1 MHQINSPNPTAL
13 SADELE
19 LLDFLLEEED
29 IEVSVTPTISRRE
42 NLEEAPLSF
51 AQARLWFLDQLEPG
65 SSAYNIP
72 AAVRLVGV
80 LNGAVLEESLNAI
93 IQRHEILRTKFVLVD
108 EQPVQVITPSLTVT
122 LPVVDWRQLT
132 DPEAEVQRL
141 AAQEAEQPFDL
152 TQGPLLRVTLLKLGE
167 TEHVLLFTIHHIIFD
182 AWSREV
188 LIRELA
194 MLYESFSRGQS
205 ALLPELPIQYADFA
219 YWQRQWLQ
227 GEVLE
232 QQLTYWKQ
240 QLGGNLPV
248 LQLPSDRPRPPVQAF
263 RGATKE
269 FELTAPLT
277 EKLKQLSQSQGVTLF
292 MTLLA
297 AFETL
302 LYRYTNQEDI
312 CVGSP
317 ISNRNR
323 SEIEPLIGF
332 FLNTLV
338 LRTDLSGNPQFRE
351 LLGRVRQVALEAY
364 THQEL
369 PFEVLVEALQP
380 ERSLSHRPLFQV
392 MFILQTAPL
401 EPLELPGVTLTPL
414 KMPGVTAKFDLTL
427 YLRETEQGLTGGFEY
442 STDIFDEVTIARM
455 AGHFQILLEGIVANP
470 AQRLSELPLLT
481 EAERHQLLIEWN
493 DTNSEYPQDQCI
505 HQLFEAQVERTPDAV
520 AVVFDNESLTYRQLN
535 ERANQLA
542 HYLQQLG
549 VGAEVLVG
557 ICLERSSSGTA
568 SLTLQMLIGLLGILK
583 AGGAY
588 IPLDPA
594 YPPDRLAF
602 MLEDSQV
609 SVLLTQEKWVAAL
622 PKHRAKVVCLDADG
636 EGIRQASDHPCT
648 NTTTPENLAYIIY
661 TSGST
666 GKPKGVQIP
675 HRALVNFLTAMRQ
688 TTGLNERDILLSVT
702 TLSFD
707 IAALELYLPLIVG
720 ACTVIVSRE
729 VAADGSQLLK
739 RIHSTKATIMQ
750 ATPATWRLLLAA
762 GWQQNH
768 PLKILCGGEA
778 LSRELANQLLEQGTE
793 VWNLYG
799 PTETT
804 VWSAAYKVESKEGI
818 VAIGRPIANTQFYV
832 LDPHQQLVPVGVP
845 GELYIGGAGLARGY
859 LNRVELTAEKF
870 ITVEHLSGEDA
881 HPTRL
886 YKTGDLVRYRLDG
899 TLEYLGRIDDQVKV
913 RGFRIELGE
922 VEAALSQHPAVR
934 ETAIALRE
942 HQPGNA
948 SLVAY
953 AVLHPEQTLTI
964 TELRRF
970 LEAKLPKYMVPSALV
985 LLEALPLTPNGKVNR
1000 RALPAPDWSQRNS
1013 EQAYSAPHTPVEQVI
1028 ADIWGQVLGV
1038 EQVGVDDNFFEL
1050 GGHSLSATQLISRLR
1065 NVFQLELPLR
1075 HIFEYPTV
1083 ASLGKAIAKLQQSQN
1098 NLQVSP
1104 LQPISR
1110 KGNLPLSFAQQ
1121 RLWFL
1126 DQLEPNN
1133 STYNMPAAV
1142 RLVGAIDIAALEQSF
1157 NEIVRRHEVLRTT
1170 FIVTD
1175 GQPVQVIAPTLTL
1188 NIPVVDLQALPETD
1202 TELRSNIVVEIDT
1215 QTGGRGDAEKFN
1227 VLRMN
1232 ATAYE
1237 QEAEVLRL
1245 AKQEAQLP
1253 FNLTKGSLLRVTL
1266 LKLSA
1271 SEHILLFTIHH
1282 IVCDGWSLGIFVREF
1297 TTLYDAF
1304 SQGKPSPLPELPIQ
1318 YADFAHWQNQ
1328 WLQGD
1333 VLENLLS
1340 YWQRQLAGAPSTLT
1354 LPMQQKRPA
1363 VPSFRGESQSFR
1375 LSAATTEQLQIL
1387 SRQAGVTLFMTL
1399 LAAFQTLLYRYTHQ
1413 DDMVVGTDVAN
1424 RNRHETESLIGFFV
1438 NLLVMRTDLS
1448 GNPSFRELL
1457 ERVREVALG
1466 AYAHQDLPFA
1476 KLVEALRPERNSSH
1490 TPLFQ
1495 VLFVLQNAPLPAL
1508 ELSGLSVT
1516 LIEMNTGITRFDLAL
1531 FIQETEQGMIGTW
1544 KYSTDLF
1551 EKSAIARLSHH
1562 FETILSSIVKNPDTR
1577 IDALEMSNEAE
1588 KQQQLAEQA
1597 QREKVKLNKFK
1608 TIKPKV
1614 VSLPQKQLIKTSFL
1628 QPEQSL
1634 PLVIEPDSDEIDLA
1648 DWASSHREFIET
1660 HLLKHGA
1667 ILFRG
1672 FNLNSASEFENVA
1685 NAIHP
1690 NLFGEYGDLPREG
1703 VSGKVYGSTPY
1714 PPDKAILFH
1723 NESSHLHRWPL
1734 KIWFFCVQPAQQG
1747 GETPILDCRKIYQI
1761 LNSKLRKKFE
1771 EKQLMYVRNYIDGLD
1786 VSWQDFFHTTDK
1798 AEVENYCRQAG
1809 IEFEW
1814 LANNG
1819 LKTRKIRPA
1828 VAGHPK
1834 TGELVFFNQLQL
1846 HHISCLDSGFR
1857 QSLLSL
1863 FDQDQLPRNV
1873 YYGDGTPIEDSVME
1887 EIGAI
1892 YQENQIS
1899 FPWQKGDILMLDNML
1914 TAHSRNPYV
1923 GSRKIVVA
1931 MGELM
1936 TDKNF

>member
-1 MHQINSPNPTAL
+1 MHPTNSPNPTAL

-19 LLDFLLEEED
+19 LLDFLLEDED
-29 IEVSVTPTISRRE
+29 IEVSVTQTISRRE

-80 LNGAVLEESLNAI
+80 LNGAVLEQSLNAI
-93 IQRHEILRTKFVLVD
+93 IQRHEILRTRFVLVD
-108 EQPVQVITPSLTVT
+108 EQPVQVITPTLTVT
-122 LPVVDWRQLT
+122 LPVVDLQQLT
-132 DPEAEVQRL
+132 DPEAEIQRL

-152 TQGPLLRVTLLKLGE
+152 TKEPLLRVTLLKLGE
-167 TEHVLLFTIHHIIFD
+167 TEHILLFTIHHIIFD

-194 MLYESFSRGQS
+194 TLYESFSRGQS

-240 QLGGNLPV
+240 HLGGNLPV
-248 LQLPSDRPRPPVQAF
+248 LQLPSDRLRRCPLGNRARPPVQTF
-263 RGATKE
+263 RGATQE
-269 FELTAPLT
+269 FEVTAPLT
-277 EKLKQLSQSQGVTLF
+277 EKLKQLGQSEGVTLF

-312 CVGSP
+312 CVGAP

-338 LRTDLSGNPQFRE
+338 LRTDLSGNPPFQE
-351 LLGRVRQVALEAY
+351 LLARVRQVALDAY
-364 THQEL
+364 THQDL

-380 ERSLSHRPLFQV
+380 ERSLSHTPLFQV

-427 YLRETEQGLTGGFEY
+427 YLRETEQGLTGAFEY
-442 STDIFDEVTIARM
+442 STDLFDEATIARM
-455 AGHFQILLEGIVANP
+455 VEHFQSLLEGIVANP

-481 EAERHQLLIEWN
+481 EAEQYQLLLEWN
-493 DTNSEYPQDQCI
+493 NTHSEYPQDQCI
-505 HQLFEAQVERTPDAV
+505 HQLFAAQVERTPDAV
-520 AVVFDNESLTYRQLN
+520 AVVFEDEHLTYRQLN

-549 VGAEVLVG
+549 VWPEVLVG
-557 ICLERSSSGTA
+557 ICVERS
-568 SLTLQMLIGLLGILK
+568 LEMVVGLLGILK

-588 IPLDPA
+588 VPLDPA

-602 MLEDSQV
+602 MLEDAQV
-609 SVLLTQEKWVAAL
+609 SVLLTQENLVAAL
-622 PKHRAKVVCLDADG
+622 PKHQAKVVCLDTCW
-636 EGIRQASDHPCT
+636 EGISQASDDSCT
-648 NTTTPENLAYIIY
+648 NTATPENLAYIIY

-675 HRALVNFLTAMRQ
+675 HSALVNFLTAMRQ

-729 VAADGSQLLK
+729 VAADGTQLLK
-739 RIHSTKATIMQ
+739 RLCSTKGTIMQ

-762 GWQQNH
+762 GWQQNY

-804 VWSAAYKVESKEGI
+804 VWSAAYKVESQEGI
-818 VAIGRPIANTQFYV
+818 VAIGRPIANTEFYV
-832 LDPHQQLVPVGVP
+832 LDSHQQLVPVGVP

-870 ITVEHLSGEDA
+870 ITVEHLGGEDA

-886 YKTGDLVRYRLDG
+886 YKTGDLVRYRPDG

-942 HQPGNA
+942 HEPGNS

-964 TELRRF
+964 TELRQF
-970 LEAKLPKYMVPSALV
+970 LEAKLPKYMVPSVLV

-1013 EQAYSAPHTPVEQVI
+1013 EQAYTAPHTPVEQVI
-1028 ADIWGQVLGV
+1028 ADIWGEVLGV
-1038 EQVGVDDNFFEL
+1038 QQVGIDDNFFEL

-1083 ASLGKAIAKLQQSQN
+1083 ASLGKAIAKLQQSKDDV
-1098 NLQVSP
+1098 QVSP

-1110 KGNLPLSFAQQ
+1110 NGNLPLSFTQQ

-1133 STYNMPAAV
+1133 TTYNMPAAV
-1142 RLVGAIDIAALEQSF
+1142 RLMGAIDIAALEQSF

-1170 FIVTD
+1170 FIVAN
-1175 GQPVQVIAPTLTL
+1175 GQPVQVITPTLTL
-1188 NIPVVDLQALPETD
+1188 TIPVVDLQALPETERD
-1202 TELRSNIVVEIDT
+1202 
-1215 QTGGRGDAEKFN
+1215 
-1227 VLRMN
+1227 
-1232 ATAYE
+1232 
-1237 QEAEVLRL
+1237 AEVLRL
-1245 AKQEAQLP
+1245 AKREAQLP

-1282 IVCDGWSLGIFVREF
+1282 IICDGWSLGIFIREF

-1340 YWQRQLAGAPSTLT
+1340 YWQRQLAGAPSTLA
-1354 LPMQQKRPA
+1354 LPMQQQRPA
-1363 VPSFRGESQSFR
+1363 VQSFRGETQSFQ
-1375 LSAATTEQLQIL
+1375 LSVATTEQLQIL
-1387 SRQAGVTLFMTL
+1387 SRQAGVTLFMIL
-1399 LAAFQTLLYRYTHQ
+1399 LAAFQTLLHRYTHQ
-1413 DDMVVGTDVAN
+1413 DDIVVGTDVAN

-1508 ELSGLSVT
+1508 ELSGLTVT
-1516 LIEMNTGITRFDLAL
+1516 PIEMNTGITRFDLAL
-1531 FIQETEQGMIGTW
+1531 FMEETEQGIIGTW

-1551 EKSAIARLSHH
+1551 EKSVIAHFSHH
-1562 FETILSSIVKNPDTR
+1562 FETLLSSIVKDPDTR
-1577 IDALEMSNEAE
+1577 IDTLEMLSETE
-1588 KQQQLAEQA
+1588 KQKQLAEQT
-1597 QREKVKLNKFK
+1597 QREKAKFNKFK
-1608 TIKPKV
+1608 AIKPKA

-1660 HLLKHGA
+1660 NLLKHGA

-1672 FNLNSASEFENVA
+1672 FNLNTAADFENVA

-1747 GETPILDCRKIYQI
+1747 GETPILDCRKIYQL
-1761 LNSKLRKKFE
+1761 LNPKLREKFE
-1771 EKQLMYVRNYIDGLD
+1771 KKQLMYVRNYIDALD

-1798 AEVENYCRQAG
+1798 TEVENYCRQAG
-1809 IEFEW
+1809 MEFEW
-1814 LANNG
+1814 LENNG

-1846 HHISCLDSGFR
+1846 HHVSCLDSAVR

-1863 FDQDQLPRNV
+1863 FGEDKLPRNV

-1892 YQENQIS
+1892 YQENKIS
-1899 FPWQKGDILMLDNML
+1899 FYWQKGDILMLDNML
-1914 TAHSRNPYV
+1914 TSHSRNPYV

-1931 MGELM
+1931 MGELI
-1936 TDKNF
+1936 TNANV